1 MRNPIGNIYFD
12 IKGKLVVNKKMEQIP
27 LDIHVHV
34 CKKNPKQNKQKNKP
48 KNHQKK
54 KIRVFFAKE
63 DKYFKMVK
71 LQRVAIL
78 LE

>member
-34 CKKNPKQNKQKNKP
+34 CKKNPKQNK
-48 KNHQKK
+48 KK
-54 KIRVFFAKE
+54 KQTKKSPEEKNQSVFRKG
-63 DKYFKMVK
+63 
-71 LQRVAIL
+71 R
-78 LE
+78 

>member
-34 CKKNPKQNKQKNKP
+34 CKKNPKQKKQKKQTKKSP
-48 KNHQKK
+48 EEKNQS
-54 KIRVFFAKE
+54 VFRKG
-63 DKYFKMVK
+63 
-71 LQRVAIL
+71 R
-78 LE
+78 